1 MKKYNT
7 INKEEVI
14 ELFNELKPLSK
25 QDIAIQ
31 LNTSLYQVIKIV
43 EDLKDD
49 NYIKI
54 IELKSKYNTPIRK
67 YIKK

>member
-7 INKEEVI
+7 IKKEQVI

-25 QDIAIQ
+25 QDIASK
-31 LNTSLYQVIKIV
+31 LNTSLYQVIKIID
-43 EDLKDD
+43 DLKDD

-54 IELKSKYNTPIRK
+54 IEFKSQYNTPIRK

>member
-7 INKEEVI
+7 INKEQVI
-14 ELFNELKPLSK
+14 QLFNELKPLSK
-25 QDIAIQ
+25 QYIAIQ
-31 LNTSLYQVIKIV
+31 LNTSLYQVIKIID
-43 EDLKDD
+43 DLKDD

>member
-7 INKEEVI
+7 INKEQVI

-25 QDIAIQ
+25 QNIAIQ
-31 LNTSLYQVIKIV
+31 LNTSLYQVIKIID
-43 EDLKDD
+43 DLKDD

-54 IELKSKYNTPIRK
+54 IELKSQYNTPIRK

>member
-7 INKEEVI
+7 INKEQVI
-14 ELFNELKPLSK
+14 DIFNELKPLSK
-25 QDIAIQ
+25 QDIASK
-31 LNTSLYQVIKIV
+31 LNTSLYQVIKIID
-43 EDLKDD
+43 DLKDD

-54 IELKSKYNTPIRK
+54 IELSSQYNTPIRK